1 MSGGSGG
8 GTSGPSADIHSA
20 ARSGD
25 LAAVQLIISTN
36 PLAVNSRDK
45 HSRTPLHLAAWAG
58 HNEIVSYLCKNKADA
73 GAAAVDDMGAIHFA
87 SQKGHVEVVRTL
99 ISVGVSVKSITRKGL
114 TPLHYAAQG
123 SHLDLVKYLVKKGSN
138 VRATTKAGK
147 NPADVAGNP
156 ETQNF
161 LEECEEQARKDKLKN
176 SQKKIEEVKPESCGV
191 EGGDKGLKR
200 KESEDR
206 NEEEEKVEGSLTAK
220 KPKVVLRHL
229 QDETDDT
236 EADEEEEETKEPNNE
251 TSNNPS
257 EVST

>member
-1 MSGGSGG
+1 MAGGSGG
-8 GTSGPSADIHSA
+8 GAAGESADLHSA

-25 LAAVQLIISTN
+25 LTAVQLIISSN

-58 HNEIVSYLCKNKADA
+58 HNEVVSYLCKNKADV

-87 SQKGHVEVVRTL
+87 SQKGHLEVVRTL
-99 ISVGVSVKSITRKGL
+99 LSVGASVKSITRKGL

-123 SHLDLVKYLVKKGSN
+123 SHLDLVKYLVKKGAN

-156 ETQNF
+156 ETQTF
-161 LEECEEQARKDKLKN
+161 LEECEEQARKDKVKN
-176 SQKKIEEVKPESCGV
+176 SQKKTEEVKPESCDV
-191 EGGDKGLKR
+191 EGADKGLKR
-200 KESEDR
+200 KDCEDG
-206 NEEEEKVEGSLTAK
+206 NEEEEEKVEASSKAK

-229 QDETDDT
+229 QEETDDT
-236 EADEEEEETKEPNNE
+236 EADQEEETEEEPNNG
-251 TSNNPS
+251 TST

>member
-1 MSGGSGG
+1 MAGGSGG
-8 GTSGPSADIHSA
+8 GGTSGASGDLHSA

-25 LAAVQLIISTN
+25 LAAVQLIIGSN

-58 HNEIVSYLCKNKADA
+58 HNEVVSYLCKNKADV

-87 SQKGHVEVVRTL
+87 SQKGHLEVVRTL
-99 ISVGVSVKSITRKGL
+99 LSVGGSVKSVTRKGL

-123 SHLDLVKYLVKKGSN
+123 SHLDLVKFLVKKGAN

-156 ETQNF
+156 ETQTF
-161 LEECEEQARKDKLKN
+161 LEECEEQARKDRVKN
-176 SQKKIEEVKPESCGV
+176 SQKKTEGVKPESSSV
-191 EGGDKGLKR
+191 EGANKGLKR
-200 KESEDR
+200 KDTEDG
-206 NEEEEKVEGSLTAK
+206 NEEEEKVVEASLTAK

-229 QDETDDT
+229 QDDTDDT
-236 EADEEEEETKEPNNE
+236 EADQEEETEKPNNR
-251 TSNNPS
+251 TSA
-257 EVST
+257 

>member
-1 MSGGSGG
+1 MAGGSGG
-8 GTSGPSADIHSA
+8 GKSGASADLHSA

-25 LAAVQLIISTN
+25 LAAVQLIISSN

-58 HNEIVSYLCKNKADA
+58 HSEVVSYLCKNKADV

-87 SQKGHVEVVRTL
+87 SQKGHLEVVRTL
-99 ISVGVSVKSITRKGL
+99 LSAGVSLKSITRKGL

-123 SHLDLVKYLVKKGSN
+123 SHLDLVKYLVKKGAN
-138 VRATTKAGK
+138 VGATTKAGK

-156 ETQNF
+156 ETQTF
-161 LEECEEQARKDKLKN
+161 LEECEEQARKDKVKN
-176 SQKKIEEVKPESCGV
+176 SQKKTEEVKPESCDV

-200 KESEDR
+200 KDSEDV
-206 NEEEEKVEGSLTAK
+206 NEEGEREETSSKAK

-229 QDETDDT
+229 QESDDT
-236 EADEEEEETKEPNNE
+236 EADQEEETEEPTNG
-251 TSNNPS
+251 TS
-257 EVST
+257 T